1 MTRAKTAA
9 RGLTFRIVIAMFAG
23 GAVGTLINL
32 GLEPSDGAYVLLVEN
47 LFRAVGALFIASL
60 QMLVVPLVL
69 ISLVCG
75 TSALREPARLGR
87 VGIKTLGLYLS
98 TTAIAVAFA
107 LLMAS
112 IVKPGQGVSI
122 AGAAF
127 VPTEA
132 PPVIDVLIGMVP
144 KNPIQ
149 AMTEANMLQVIV
161 FAVLLGIGLTLAG
174 EPGARIR
181 AWFEDLDAVFM
192 RLVMLLMQVAPYG
205 VFALIVKVAAE
216 LGADVFQDLAK
227 YFVLVLVTLLLHL
240 FITYPTLLFLL
251 TRLNPLTFLRK
262 MRPAM
267 LFAFSTASS
276 NATLPVTLHTAERR
290 LGASNAVA
298 AFTIPL
304 GATINMDGTAIMQGV
319 ATVFIANAYD
329 VTLTGAQLM
338 TVILMAT
345 LASIGTAG
353 VPGVGLIMLAGVL
366 SQVGLPVEAIGLVM
380 GVDRLLDMTRTAVN
394 ITGDAMVTCVVA
406 KSEGELDLDTYWN
419 PTAGQHDG
427 PT

>member
-1 MTRAKTAA
+1 MTKAKTAA
-9 RGLTFRIVIAMFAG
+9 RGLTFRIVVAMFAG

-47 LFRAVGALFIASL
+47 LFRAIGALFIASL

-174 EPGARIR
+174 EPGARVR
-181 AWFEDLDAVFM
+181 AWFEDMDAVFM

-205 VFALIVKVAAE
+205 VFALIAKVAAE

-298 AFTIPL
+298 AFTVPL
-304 GATINMDGTAIMQGV
+304 GATINMDGTALYEGV
-319 ATVFIANAYD
+319 AVIFLIQLYGGLAD
-329 VTLTGAQLM
+329 VPIVM
-338 TVILMAT
+338 TPMTTFVIFVTAV
-345 LASIGTAG
+345 LASVGAAA
-353 VPGVGLIMLAGVL
+353 VPSAGLITMALVASAVGRPLLYIVL
-366 SQVGLPVEAIGLVM
+366 IYA
-380 GVDRLLDMTRTAVN
+380 VDHMLDMFRTSTNVL
-394 ITGDAMVTCVVA
+394 GDAAGAVIVNRLEA
-406 KSEGELDLDTYWN
+406 PRLADDT
-419 PTAGQHDG
+419 P
-427 PT
+427 